1 MLLDQIAHRNSLRIA
16 EREQV
21 EFERRAI
28 VSDLEKMRKEEATT
42 TLEKRMK
49 ARRMNDDVK
58 AANEIALLMRRDA
71 ALKEREEDEKIF
83 KHVRDKQLAEVE
95 RQEAEK

>member
-1 MLLDQIAHRNSLRIA
+1 
-16 EREQV
+16 
-21 EFERRAI
+21 
-28 VSDLEKMRKEEATT
+28 
-42 TLEKRMK
+42 MK